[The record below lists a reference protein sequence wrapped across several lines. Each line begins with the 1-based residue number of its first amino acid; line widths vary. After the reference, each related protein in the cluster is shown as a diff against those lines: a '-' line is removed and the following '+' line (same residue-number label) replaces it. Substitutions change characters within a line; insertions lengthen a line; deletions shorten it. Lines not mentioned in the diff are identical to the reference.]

1 MKLPGDSPVLPVRH
15 SHTADQDLLRRAQAG
30 DLQAFD
36 ELVRRLTPRLFRI
49 VRRMASDSDQAEGWV
64 QETWLRAWRKSGQ
77 WRGTGDPIAWLAAIA
92 VHLARDDWRKQS
104 PMDFADLG
112 DEGEGLREEAP
123 GPEQVV
129 DRAELL
135 GRLARAVQQLRPA
148 QRAVIALRYDAGLS
162 YEDVARAMAIPVNT
176 VRTHL
181 HRAKAALRAWL
192 ESEDDRSV
200 G

>member
-1 MKLPGDSPVLPVRH
+1 MRT
-15 SHTADQDLLRRAQAG
+15 SHTADQDLLHRAQAG
-30 DLQAFD
+30 DLEAFD
-36 ELVRRLTPRLFRI
+36 ELVRRLTPRLFRTI
-49 VRRMASDSDQAEGWV
+49 RRMASDSDQAQGWV
-64 QETWLRAWRKSGQ
+64 QETWIRAWRRLGQ
-77 WRGTGDPIAWLAAIA
+77 WRGEGEPIAWLAAIA
-92 VHLARDDWRKQS
+92 LNLARDDWRKH
-104 PMDFADLG
+104 PATEFADLG
-112 DEGEGLREEAP
+112 NEGEELRDEAP
-123 GPEQVV
+123 GPEQAL
-129 DRAELL
+129 DRSELL
-135 GRLARAVQQLRPA
+135 GRLARAVQQLRPE